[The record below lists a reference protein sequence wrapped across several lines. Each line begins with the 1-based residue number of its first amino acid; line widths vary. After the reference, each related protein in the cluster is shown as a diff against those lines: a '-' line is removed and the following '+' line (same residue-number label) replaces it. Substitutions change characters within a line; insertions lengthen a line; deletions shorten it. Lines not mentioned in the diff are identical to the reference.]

1 MRTSPTAERDVV
13 DTRARGGGIGRSIVA
28 AVAFLTRLPV
38 DRRGVVGP
46 ADIARGVVVFPVVG
60 ALIGA
65 CAAGAAW
72 SLKAAFPAGVA
83 AVGAVAV
90 EVILTGG
97 LHVDGLADTCDGYA
111 GATRERALEVMR
123 DHSIGT
129 YGTAAI
135 VVDLLLRTV
144 VIAGL
149 VDRSGGLWTLVT
161 AGAVSRAIVGVL
173 GTVTPYARPNVG
185 IGGVL
190 SDHGRPAWA
199 AGAAVLGVVIASATG
214 GLRGLIASAIAAGAA
229 GVWTWRCRRRLG
241 GMTGDTLGATVE
253 GTQALVLLV
262 GLAFR

>member
-1 MRTSPTAERDVV
+1 M
-13 DTRARGGGIGRSIVA
+13 DTRAQGGGIGRPILA
-28 AVAFLTRLPV
+28 AAAFLTRLPI

-60 ALIGA
+60 ALVGA
-65 CAAGAAW
+65 AAAGVAW
-72 SLKAAFPAGVA
+72 TLGLAFPAGVA

-90 EVILTGG
+90 ELILTGG
-97 LHVDGLADTCDGYA
+97 LHVDGLSDTCDGYG
-111 GATRERALEVMR
+111 GATRERALEIMR

-129 YGTAAI
+129 YGAAAI
-135 VVDLLLRTV
+135 VVDLLLKTV

-149 VDRSGGLWTLVT
+149 LDRSGGLWTLVA

-173 GTVTPYARPNVG
+173 GTVAPYARPSGG
-185 IGGVL
+185 IGAVL
-190 SDHGRPAWA
+190 SDHGRPARA
-199 AGAAVLGVVIASATG
+199 AGAVVLGVAIASATV
-214 GLRGLIASAIAAGAA
+214 AAA
-229 GVWTWRCRRRLG
+229 GVAGVWMWRCRRRLG

>member
-1 MRTSPTAERDVV
+1 MTVV
-13 DTRARGGGIGRSIVA
+13 DTRAHGGGIGRSILA
-28 AVAFLTRLPV
+28 AAAFLTRLPI

-46 ADIARGVVVFPVVG
+46 SDIARGVVVFPVVG

-65 CAAGAAW
+65 CAAGVAW
-72 SLKAAFPAGVA
+72 TLGLAFPSGVA

-97 LHVDGLADTCDGYA
+97 LHVDGLADTCDGYG
-111 GATRERALEVMR
+111 GATRERALEIMR

-129 YGTAAI
+129 YGAVAI
-135 VVDLLLRTV
+135 VVDLLLKTV
-144 VIAGL
+144 VIAAL
-149 VDRSGGLWTLVT
+149 IDRSGGLWTLVA

-173 GTVTPYARPNVG
+173 GIVAPYARPIVG

-190 SDHGRPAWA
+190 TDHGRPKWA
-199 AGAAVLGVVIASATG
+199 ASAAVLGLAIASAAAGT
-214 GLRGLIASAIAAGAA
+214 RGLIASAVAAGAA

-253 GTQALVLLV
+253 GTEALVLVV